1 MEELA
6 TCLNSSLKEGFYE
19 KAKHTTPAPVLVITT
34 MPQRKGFG
42 HDHEDHADHFPAVP
56 EEKEDVS
63 KEKLEVQ
70 ILNSPTRFLTLVSGP
85 QQLHFLQSCGH
96 LLWSVCS
103 GHTGPG
109 GHHGV

>member
-1 MEELA
+1 METCDETCWREQLCTVSNLVMEELA

-63 KEKLEVQ
+63 KEKLEV
-70 ILNSPTRFLTLVSGP
+70 INP
-85 QQLHFLQSCGH
+85 Q
-96 LLWSVCS
+96 
-103 GHTGPG
+103 
-109 GHHGV
+109 